1 MRASACER
9 TITRS
14 VMYNSRPSVAGV
26 RRSGVGETHAAEI
39 FPCIPRLLSVIQHL
53 IRSIHKGAN
62 AMTSASRTMRALLLV
77 CGVLILAATSRAQ
90 TRPPILEQV
99 AKAYGLDSWDNIT
112 AIRYTWHAQ
121 FPGVDVSRTWT
132 WEPKTNKVT
141 YEGKGKDGKPVSA
154 TYLRSQLSS
163 QPENVQ
169 KEIDPAFN
177 NDNYWLLFPF
187 HAYWDTSAT
196 ITDQGK
202 HKLPLGAGTATLLSV
217 KYSGDGGYTPGDTW
231 DLYIG
236 KDNRVEQFVYHR
248 GGPVKPSVVTSTWA
262 GYKKAGGL
270 DISTEHRGTADGK
283 PLHLWISDVAV
294 KVTGSDAWVNAQ

>member
-1 MRASACER
+1 
-9 TITRS
+9 
-14 VMYNSRPSVAGV
+14 
-26 RRSGVGETHAAEI
+26 
-39 FPCIPRLLSVIQHL
+39 
-53 IRSIHKGAN
+53 
-62 AMTSASRTMRALLLV
+62 MTNASRVTRVLLLV
-77 CGVLILAATSRAQ
+77 FGALILAATSSAQ

-99 AKAYGLDSWDNIT
+99 AKAYGLDSYGQIES
-112 AIRYTWHAQ
+112 IRYTWTAQ
-121 FPGVDVSRTWT
+121 FPGVNVSRTWT
-132 WEPKTNKVT
+132 WEPKTNKVS
-141 YEGKGKDGKPVSA
+141 YEGKDKDGKPVKV

-202 HKLPLGAGTATLLSV
+202 HKLPLGAGSATLVSV

-231 DLYIG
+231 DLYVG

-248 GGPVKPSVVTSTWA
+248 GGPVKPSVVIATWT
-262 GYKKAGGL
+262 GNKKAGPL
-270 DISTEHRGTADGK
+270 LISTEHPGTADGK
-283 PLHLWISDVAV
+283 PLHLFFTDVAV
-294 KVTGSDAWVNAQ
+294 KLTGSDAWVNAQ